1 MIRFQKPETKQEALF
16 QGFVLLFQSGQFPQL
31 ATPDQREELIKMI
44 QAILE
49 DPDITVEVA
58 QACCDR
64 AVNVLNLENQLHK
77 KNTPKDHPCPLGVFN
92 FHLKPQHQEAL
103 LL

>member
-16 QGFVLLFQSGQFPQL
+16 QGFVLLSQSGQFPHL
-31 ATPDQREELIKMI
+31 AEPNQREHLIKMI
-44 QAILE
+44 QIILE
-49 DPDITVEVA
+49 DPEITVEIA

-77 KNTPKDHPCPLGVFN
+77 KNTPKDHP
-92 FHLKPQHQEAL
+92 
-103 LL
+103 

>member
-1 MIRFQKPETKQEALF
+1 MIQLPKPETKQEALF
-16 QGFVLLFQSGQFPQL
+16 QGFVLLFQSGKFPNL
-31 ATPDQREELIKMI
+31 AEPNQREELIKMI

-49 DPDITVEVA
+49 DPEITVAIA

-77 KNTPKDHPCPLGVFN
+77 KYTPKEHP
-92 FHLKPQHQEAL
+92 
-103 LL
+103 

>member
-1 MIRFQKPETKQEALF
+1 MIELPKPTTKHEALF
-16 QGFVLLFQSGQFPQL
+16 QGFVLLFQSGQFPPL

-77 KNTPKDHPCPLGVFN
+77 KNTPKDHP
-92 FHLKPQHQEAL
+92 
-103 LL
+103 

>member
-16 QGFVLLFQSGQFPQL
+16 QGFVLLFQSGQFPHL
-31 ATPDQREELIKMI
+31 ATPDQREQLIKMVQI
-44 QAILE
+44 ILE
-49 DPDITVEVA
+49 DPEITVEIA

-77 KNTPKDHPCPLGVFN
+77 KNTPKDHP
-92 FHLKPQHQEAL
+92 
-103 LL
+103 